1 MIRIFSSV
9 AVHKVSLN
17 YTEYMVYDLN
27 TKQATFLFDV
37 KGGAEPFKVYG
48 QFISWYG
55 YPSDNM
61 ETDKMTILYDYKNRI
76 RYLSDFHT
84 IIMSEE
90 GVDLTVSIKN
100 MKKWNIAIKFFTL
113 NGIMQSGRI

>member
-1 MIRIFSSV
+1 
-9 AVHKVSLN
+9 
-17 YTEYMVYDLN
+17 
-27 TKQATFLFDV
+27 
-37 KGGAEPFKVYG
+37 
-48 QFISWYG
+48 
-55 YPSDNM
+55 
-61 ETDKMTILYDYKNRI
+61 MTILYDYKNRI